1 MPRGRDTRSDP
12 VRQVGRQAPPL
23 TESYRRFA
31 GVNQNPVP
39 GDSLDEV
46 SMEGA
51 FNLVDQGNSRLD
63 AWSRTLQTF
72 GAGEALNAFTQLQN
86 SEIAGR

>member
-1 MPRGRDTRSDP
+1 M
-12 VRQVGRQAPPL
+12 A
-23 TESYRRFA
+23 
-31 GVNQNPVP
+31 
-39 GDSLDEV
+39 EV

-51 FNLVDQGNSRLD
+51 FNLMDQGNSRLD

-72 GAGEALNAFTQLQN
+72 GAGEALNAFTQIQN

>member
-1 MPRGRDTRSDP
+1 
-12 VRQVGRQAPPL
+12 VGRQVPQL

-31 GVNQNPVP
+31 GVNQNPTP
-39 GDSLDEV
+39 GDTMAEV

-86 SEIAGR
+86 SDIARR